1 MKDTNQFKEIKQS
14 LEKLLF
20 MLQKYGK
27 SSYNPQKGII
37 YEMINIIDSNYTGP
51 QKDQILRYK
60 YKQIFFPK
68 SPLSEFYVW
77 SDNPLERKE
86 ANMSLE
92 AIRVR
97 LWELL
102 G

>member
-1 MKDTNQFKEIKQS
+1 MKQTNQFKEIKQ
-14 LEKLLF
+14 LIEELLF
-20 MLQKYGK
+20 ILQKYGT

-37 YEMINIIDSNYTGP
+37 NEMINIINSNYTEP
-51 QKDQILRYK
+51 QKDKILRYK

-77 SDNPLERKE
+77 PDNPLERKE
-86 ANMSLE
+86 INTLLE
-92 AIRVR
+92 TIKVR

>member
-60 YKQIFFPK
+60 YKQIF
-68 SPLSEFYVW
+68 S
-77 SDNPLERKE
+77 RKVLYQ
-86 ANMSLE
+86 NFMSGQTIHSKEKKLTCH
-92 AIRVR
+92 
-97 LWELL
+97 
-102 G
+102 